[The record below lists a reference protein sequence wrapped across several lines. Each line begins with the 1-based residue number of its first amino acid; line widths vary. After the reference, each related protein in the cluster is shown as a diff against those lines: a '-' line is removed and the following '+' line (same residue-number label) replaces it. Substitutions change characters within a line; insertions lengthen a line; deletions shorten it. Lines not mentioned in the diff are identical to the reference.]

1 MPSRVFSLRSRLK
14 SFEYALRGVLLMLKS
29 QHNAWLHATGT
40 ILVVLT
46 GRFFGLTSAEWCWL
60 VLAIMA
66 VWTAE
71 ALNTALE
78 FLADVAS
85 PEFHP
90 LIEKAK
96 DVAAGAVLISATG
109 SVVIALLV
117 LGPHFKGAISPKDE
131 ATPASDTQPVGRILQ
146 DPPLPS
152 WPTSAS
158 IPFPVCRPFETP
170 WPPPETPSVS

>member
-1 MPSRVFSLRSRLK
+1 MGRLK
-14 SFEYALRGVLLMLKS
+14 SFDYALRGVLLMLKS
-29 QHNAWLHATGT
+29 QHNAWLHAVAT
-40 ILVVLT
+40 LVVVLV
-46 GRFFGLTSAEWCWL
+46 GRLFCHLSAAEWSAL

-71 ALNTALE
+71 ALNTSLE

-90 LIEKAK
+90 LVEKAK

-117 LGPHFKGAISPKDE
+117 FGPYVQELFTAAP
-131 ATPASDTQPVGRILQ
+131 
-146 DPPLPS
+146 
-152 WPTSAS
+152 
-158 IPFPVCRPFETP
+158 
-170 WPPPETPSVS
+170 